1 MYYNV
6 ISDESRIFTNSVFDD
21 SNSDPIYYP
30 TLTTINTWNLIWDN
44 YNQVRDA
51 TKYILVIKTWPV
63 FNNDGSVLV
72 PELTKTLT
80 YTKPAQIIPNLKI
93 DGYKIVEPGNNDKVI
108 YDSYNPGQYPNPKF
122 VQFSKNYLYT
132 IFIKK
137 EGNVAVNNVNV
148 NWGVYDSYWGNYPN
162 FGPRS
167 WTNSTL
173 NFSATESIKS
183 VTFFKNIPNFST
195 STVNFGAVFHVDRNN
210 SISETNENDNYLF
223 FTAPA
228 YPIGTILKNDFNES
242 ISNENNSKTIVVDVL
257 DENGKLIKTSKI
269 SVSDKNFNILKK
281 ELGRGNYFFKVDNK
295 ITRIKSIKKFFI
307 SN

>member
-122 VQFSKNYLYT
+122 VQFSKIICIPYLLK
-132 IFIKK
+132 KK
-137 EGNVAVNNVNV
+137 EM
-148 NWGVYDSYWGNYPN
+148 
-162 FGPRS
+162 
-167 WTNSTL
+167 L
-173 NFSATESIKS
+173 
-183 VTFFKNIPNFST
+183 
-195 STVNFGAVFHVDRNN
+195 
-210 SISETNENDNYLF
+210 L
-223 FTAPA
+223 
-228 YPIGTILKNDFNES
+228 
-242 ISNENNSKTIVVDVL
+242 
-257 DENGKLIKTSKI
+257 
-269 SVSDKNFNILKK
+269 
-281 ELGRGNYFFKVDNK
+281 
-295 ITRIKSIKKFFI
+295 
-307 SN
+307 